1 MNFKDEIE
9 MLKNDRLNKEE
20 EVINEIVDY
29 FKKEF
34 KSDHYKDYLKNRIK
48 NEINRSRSELKF
60 ETEFWEYQSGCSETH
75 FRCGG
80 YEFKLDYKETEYKG
94 VSLNDIQYKIGEK
107 LDNLFIETIRDL
119 GLNIISSVRH
129 DNDSRYN
136 YYRNYVIIGW

>member
-34 KSDHYKDYLKNRIK
+34 KSDHYKDYLKNLIK

-60 ETEFWEYQSGCSETH
+60 KTEFWEYQSGCSETH

-94 VSLNDIQYKIGEK
+94 VSLIDIQYKVGEK
-107 LDNLFIETIRDL
+107 LDNLFIETIQDL

-136 YYRNYVIIGW
+136 YYCNYIVIGW

>member
-48 NEINRSRSELKF
+48 K
-60 ETEFWEYQSGCSETH
+60 
-75 FRCGG
+75 
-80 YEFKLDYKETEYKG
+80 
-94 VSLNDIQYKIGEK
+94 
-107 LDNLFIETIRDL
+107 
-119 GLNIISSVRH
+119 
-129 DNDSRYN
+129 
-136 YYRNYVIIGW
+136 